1 VSNKSF
7 VSKKL
12 LTDGEGIL
20 LVEIDVGVALGLE
33 GYESSQK
40 K

>member
-1 VSNKSF
+1 MVR
-7 VSKKL
+7 
-12 LTDGEGIL
+12 GIL
-20 LVEIDVGVALGLE
+20 LVEIDVGVTLGLE